1 MENGSRIPT
10 FDIAKAVVLL
20 MVVGGHLVGNGIV
33 ANCNEWCDPYFA
45 NFKDGVTMP
54 LFYMMSGYFSATSIR
69 NGSWG
74 KIIARTIGFLWPVA
88 AFGVIF
94 GFVIGLTGTKP
105 LWKILLYPA
114 ARVAFGGWF
123 LLTLAIIYSACAV
136 LVRLGRTDKQRL
148 ILLLFF
154 YVVLFFMPRN
164 LPFHWSSNV
173 FHMFP
178 YFVFGMFVL
187 RPYEIHKNMLV
198 SVSCGIVLLVTIF
211 FEGNCYTNGMSF
223 YYVPSDWQT
232 VLSSAYL
239 SFCIVA
245 RTVIGIAGS
254 VFVLWLIDLLCH
266 KFSSLDCLAFLG
278 TTTLGIYVM
287 HEWPLVQLKEFGCM
301 GAPMCGY
308 WKWPIAIGIF
318 LLCHFLTLLIKNN
331 AITSI
336 VFFGSEKRLSECI
349 DKLVR

>member
-1 MENGSRIPT
+1 MEGSEMENGSRIAT

-123 LLTLAIIYSACAV
+123 GHHIFGLCGFSAVRSDRQTTLDS
-136 LVRLGRTDKQRL
+136 
-148 ILLLFF
+148 F
-154 YVVLFFMPRN
+154 VVL
-164 LPFHWSSNV
+164 L
-173 FHMFP
+173 
-178 YFVFGMFVL
+178 
-187 RPYEIHKNMLV
+187 
-198 SVSCGIVLLVTIF
+198 CG
-211 FEGNCYTNGMSF
+211 
-223 YYVPSDWQT
+223 
-232 VLSSAYL
+232 
-239 SFCIVA
+239 
-245 RTVIGIAGS
+245 
-254 VFVLWLIDLLCH
+254 
-266 KFSSLDCLAFLG
+266 AFLYAAQSAVS
-278 TTTLGIYVM
+278 LVVKCIPHVPIFRVRYVCFT
-287 HEWPLVQLKEFGCM
+287 PL
-301 GAPMCGY
+301 
-308 WKWPIAIGIF
+308 
-318 LLCHFLTLLIKNN
+318 
-331 AITSI
+331 
-336 VFFGSEKRLSECI
+336 
-349 DKLVR
+349 